1 MKNKK
6 SDKKNLMKNTYQSY
20 NCLVKI
26 KQLLLAATFI
36 TISFISSG
44 FGQSCANST
53 VHCNGNGIGV
63 SETKVFDNRSLV
75 IMLEELNRQL
85 QNLKIIDQKTLLD
98 NLGLSQGFQSQDT
111 ARSFEFGTVPI
122 PGLKTTSKPDSG
134 GNLEISEQVK
144 DQKEITA
151 KTPGL
156 PDLLAAPKYEP
167 KFGINSEDL
176 LTQQIDLT
184 YKIFN
189 LRMLLERSVSD
200 RLMTGSGAAATLT
213 SAVNFTSDGGEIKVA
228 APSHG
233 FPTGIE
239 GRFTTTG
246 TLPDGLKENTD
257 YYIIRIDSGGYK
269 IAKSYEDALYG
280 RAVSFTNAGA
290 GIHTFTPKENGTRL
304 QTVVG
309 LNVSL
314 DPPREKKDMA
324 AFVELSIKTADGKP
338 ISVVAL
344 MPQEKTYNS
353 SALSSKSNAFGG
365 SAVIKVFTVGY
376 SERRRGQTFYLYQ
389 DADTITYQ
397 KMPSEVAQ
405 VASPPAGQPGNQPV
419 NLQTVNPPA
428 VDLDGQT
435 PIFGWEFRPVLG
447 RRSVS
452 PGMRQVFA
460 VISLNK
466 NDVFGINDFSKLK
479 VEIKTYWRKY
489 DRKTLTVY
497 NNPIDDRK
505 FTSTA
510 SVPTTNNL
518 QNSLQ
523 PIVKN
528 ARWTQLDDKNLV
540 LTVNGEN
547 FFTGMNVLVGGSTF
561 DSPVN
566 GLTIKSEQSLQLRTT
581 IDAIGSG
588 EVILNGRYG
597 ASQPILLEPSG
608 KTIDSVAINNVTVSP
623 LSDKTSR
630 VYIYLKNKSL
640 DNLSETE
647 VINPLKGQIEV
658 EDITKLGTS
667 LIRIGNNTFALG
679 KDNLQTSEIELFRRK
694 ANGNILGNDG
704 QDERTD
710 KGNVLR
716 KKYVL
721 AIIDVP
727 SALVKEDAL
736 VTFKM
741 PFMGEKWTSAMLVY
755 YGAQPSNIKISKIED
770 LAGIGSIYWITGNN
784 LGKLQLLPTS
794 GITITPSISND
805 KLIAFQLNGGQIAVI
820 KNIVL
825 MKKDNNEPVVL
836 PLPKDKDPESPPVV
850 SESSP
855 LQVFVNDSKTVTF
868 KGKSLKNVRQA
879 LFEGKDLQI
888 IKNTDEEIIVFLTR
902 EVTKSP
908 GGIEIVF
915 KFDNNVFITGKL
927 TILKQP
933 EEPRS

>member
-1 MKNKK
+1 MKNNR
-6 SDKKNLMKNTYQSY
+6 SDKRNLLKYKYQRS
-20 NCLVKI
+20 NSLVMVR
-26 KQLLLAATFI
+26 QLLLVTTLI
-36 TISFISSG
+36 TIIFNFTG
-44 FGQSCANST
+44 LGQNCANGT
-53 VHCNGNGIGV
+53 VQCGDNGIGV

-98 NLGLSQGFQSQDT
+98 NLGLSQGSQSQDT

-122 PGLKTTSKPDSG
+122 PGLKTTSKPGST
-134 GNLEISEQVK
+134 GNLETSEQVR

-151 KTPGL
+151 TTPGL

-200 RLMTGSGAAATLT
+200 RLMTGSGLAAVIT
-213 SAVNFTSDGGEIKVA
+213 SDANFTSDGGEIKIA
-228 APSHG
+228 IPNHG
-233 FPTGIE
+233 FPTGTE
-239 GRFTTTG
+239 GRFVSSNK
-246 TLPDGLKENTD
+246 LPSGLEENTD
-257 YYIIRIDSGGYK
+257 YYVIRVDSNSYK
-269 IAKSYEDALYG
+269 IAKSHEDALFG
-280 RAVSFTNAGA
+280 RGVSFKDSGTGN
-290 GIHTFTPKENGTRL
+290 HTFSPKENGARL

-309 LNVSL
+309 LNISL
-314 DPPREKKDMA
+314 DPPKEKKDMA

-344 MPQEKTYNS
+344 MPQEKTYNA

-397 KMPSEVAQ
+397 RMPSENPRIAN
-405 VASPPAGQPGNQPV
+405 PPAAQSGYQSANS
-419 NLQTVNPPA
+419 QTIYSPA

-435 PIFGWEFRPVLG
+435 PTFGWEFRPVLG

-460 VISLNK
+460 VISLPK
-466 NDVFGINDFSKLK
+466 NDVFGVSALSKLK
-479 VEIKTYWRKY
+479 VDIKTYWRKY

-523 PIVKN
+523 PVVKN

-540 LTVNGEN
+540 LTVDGEN

-561 DSPVN
+561 DSPAN

-597 ASQPILLEPSG
+597 ASQPILLEPSS
-608 KTIDSVAINNVTVSP
+608 KNVDSVAINNVTVSP

-640 DNLSETE
+640 DNLSEAAL
-647 VINPLKGQIEV
+647 IDPLKGQIEV

-679 KDNLQTSEIELFRRK
+679 KDNLQNIETDLFRRK

-704 QDERTD
+704 QDERAD
-710 KGNVLR
+710 KSNVLR
-716 KKYVL
+716 KKYIL

-727 SALVKEDAL
+727 SVLVKEDAL

-770 LAGIGSIYWITGNN
+770 LAGIGSTYWITGNN
-784 LGKLQLLPTS
+784 LGNLQLLPTA

-805 KLIAFQLNGGQIAVI
+805 KLIAFQLNSGQITVI

-825 MKKDNNEPVVL
+825 IKKDNNEPVVL
-836 PLPKDKDPESPPVV
+836 ALPKDKDPDSPPVV
-850 SESSP
+850 SETNP
-855 LQVFVNDSKTVTF
+855 LQVFVNDSKTVAF

-902 EVTKSP
+902 EVTKSS